1 MTRGV
6 EAAEGRFRGE
16 PAVILRGGDLS
27 ATFLPAL
34 GLTGVSLRYRGGEY
48 LAVPGG
54 LDTLRAR
61 GSAGIPLL
69 APWANR
75 LAARHYRAAGVPVD
89 LKGMRLGTDDNGLP
103 IHGLLL
109 GRSRW
114 RVDRL
119 STRGDAASLDASI
132 DVDAPAFPFPHRIDV
147 RVRAREPR
155 LTIDTTVTAT
165 GRRRVPV
172 AFGWHPYLRV
182 PGTPRARWR
191 LRLPPREHRAL
202 DARSIPTGASTREPS
217 EREPVGRRT
226 FDDLYGLGSDRRFA
240 FEGEDGRAIEMRC
253 VDGYPFGQVW
263 VPAGRSFGALEPMA
277 APTNA
282 LVEGTTPLVGP
293 GGSFT
298 ARFSLTAT

>member
-1 MTRGV
+1 VSCLIALGVIPSFCSFENTTPIDIGRPCLVVTPSARSSSQRRSAMT
-6 EAAEGRFRGE
+6 
-16 PAVILRGGDLS
+16 S
-27 ATFLPAL
+27 AT
-34 GLTGVSLRYRGGEY
+34 
-48 LAVPGG
+48 
-54 LDTLRAR
+54 
-61 GSAGIPLL
+61 
-69 APWANR
+69 
-75 LAARHYRAAGVPVD
+75 
-89 LKGMRLGTDDNGLP
+89 
-103 IHGLLL
+103 
-109 GRSRW
+109 
-114 RVDRL
+114 
-119 STRGDAASLDASI
+119 
-132 DVDAPAFPFPHRIDV
+132 
-147 RVRAREPR
+147 
-155 LTIDTTVTAT
+155 T

>member
-1 MTRGV
+1 MTRAV
-6 EAAEGRFRGE
+6 EAAEGRSRGE
-16 PAVILRGGDLS
+16 PAVILRSGDLS
-27 ATFLPAL
+27 TTFLPNL

-54 LDTLRAR
+54 LDTLRAG

-75 LAARHYRAAGVPVD
+75 LAARRYRAAGVSVD
-89 LKGMRLGTDDNGLP
+89 LKGMRLGTDDHGLP

-109 GRSRW
+109 GRSHW
-114 RVDRL
+114 SVGRL
-119 STRGDAASLDASI
+119 ATRGDTAAFDASI
-132 DVDAPAFPFPHRIDV
+132 DLDAPAFPFPHRIDV
-147 RVRAREPR
+147 RVRAREAQ

-165 GRRRVPV
+165 GRRRVPI

-182 PGTPRARWR
+182 PGTPRALWR
-191 LRLPPREHRAL
+191 LRLPSREHRAL
-202 DARSIPTGASTREPS
+202 DARSIPTGASTREPA
-217 EREPVGRRT
+217 EDEPVGRRT
-226 FDDLYGLGSDRRFA
+226 FDDLYGLGRDRRFA
-240 FEGEDGRAIEMRC
+240 FVGEDRRGVQMRC
-253 VDGYPFGQVW
+253 VDGYPFAQVW

-282 LVEGTTPLVGP
+282 LVEQTTPLVPP

-298 ARFSLTAT
+298 ASFALTVS